1 MKIVEHDLRRYV
13 WSWGQVLYRLGIL
26 IPSYVEDADGA
37 FEAGQLQVAV
47 RACRDLGEECAVTW
61 LLAKTL
67 MRPLPPLEYRL
78 PMAIEAVP
86 AEGKA
91 DVLALVT
98 GVSPASPATVGT
110 LMEAAHRAADSAKSL
125 IGSFPNI
132 LSPEGYFPALKIG
145 GDWLRLAELVS
156 EEDFLPHHWKPE

>member
-1 MKIVEHDLRRYV
+1 MKIIEHDLRRYV

-37 FEAGQLQVAV
+37 FEAAQLHVAV

-61 LLAKTL
+61 LLAKTSI
-67 MRPLPPLEYRL
+67 RPLPPLEYRL

-86 AEGKA
+86 AEMKP
-91 DVLALVT
+91 DVLTLISGVRPVSPETVGALVET
-98 GVSPASPATVGT
+98 G
-110 LMEAAHRAADSAKSL
+110 HRAADSAKSL
-125 IGSFPNI
+125 IGSIPNI

-145 GDWLRLAELVS
+145 GDWLRLAEQVS

>member
-37 FEAGQLQVAV
+37 VEAGQLQVAV

-61 LLAKTL
+61 LLATTFV
-67 MRPLPPLEYRL
+67 RPLPPREYRL

-86 AEGKA
+86 AEMKA
-91 DVLALVT
+91 DVMALVR
-98 GVSPASPATVGT
+98 GVSPVSPATVET
-110 LMEAAHRAADSAKSL
+110 LMEAGHRAAENAKSL
-125 IGSFPNI
+125 IGSIPNI